1 MVEDN
6 ILNARKVN
14 VEPEGLELSEEA
26 NGTTHPI
33 LLEIV
38 E

>member
-1 MVEDN
+1 MVEGN

-14 VEPEGLELSEEA
+14 AEPEGIDLSEEA